1 MNRDA
6 AYLLDIVRF
15 CREILNFVRGCDE
28 AEFVADRRVQSAV
41 MYNITIIGEA
51 VKGLSPDFRDRN
63 PQIPWRKIA
72 GMRDKLVHDY
82 RQINVVQVWRVV
94 QVYIPELLVQ
104 I

>member
-1 MNRDA
+1 
-6 AYLLDIVRF
+6 
-15 CREILNFVRGCDE
+15 
-28 AEFVADRRVQSAV
+28 

-63 PQIPWRKIA
+63 PQIPWRQIA

-94 QVYIPELLVQ
+94 QVDIPELLVQ
-104 I
+104 IETLLPS